1 MVLIDD
7 PFPCNPRYQT
17 ISHPSRQA
25 AAKGLQTGL
34 KPKKAKAKA
43 KPKAKASEGDQ
54 ASWRAKGFKGLWAL
68 FFEQQSGVK
77 PTVAIWIGR

>member
-1 MVLIDD
+1 MT
-7 PFPCNPRYQT
+7 PFHAT
-17 ISHPSRQA
+17 LDIKPSRIHLGRQLR
-25 AAKGLQTGL
+25 KGLQTGL

>member
-7 PFPCNPRYQT
+7 PFSCNPRYQT

-43 KPKAKASEGDQ
+43 KPKAAKASEGDQ
-54 ASWRAKGFKGLWAL
+54 AS
-68 FFEQQSGVK
+68 
-77 PTVAIWIGR
+77 